1 MHPLRRLRKMRF
13 ILTRPPPLDLRTRR
27 NRQSTSPQNGT
38 RKNYRTSLEDKR
50 RKATE
55 NEAPVSPKVVEN
67 MTLSL
72 KFRASWDN
80 SGMVKTRSCHRDWS
94 WLNNFLV
101 ISLPVSLVWI
111 IKNRAMLVPMVPFLL
126 GQRPLPQRS
135 SLHQLLGLRI
145 YTMKPC

>member
-1 MHPLRRLRKMRF
+1 M
-13 ILTRPPPLDLRTRR
+13 
-27 NRQSTSPQNGT
+27 
-38 RKNYRTSLEDKR
+38 SLEGKGQR
-50 RKATE
+50 VTE
-55 NEAPVSPKVVEN
+55 NEAPVLPKMVGN

-94 WLNNFLV
+94 WLNNFLG

-145 YTMKPC
+145 CMMKLC